1 MQKKAEKIAEL
12 VGMLPLFMGLV
23 LEGIEIATPFPLN
36 ESEEKTL
43 MFLHKN
49 EGSPMTEY
57 SKKVGLSKG
66 SFTGV
71 VDRLVEKGLV
81 KRTSV
86 SDDRRVY
93 ALILTEKG
101 KETAKDID
109 LQFKQHI
116 AKKLTYL
123 PDEDLRALKKALAII
138 AATIE
143 KFQAGKG

>member
-12 VGMLPLFMGLV
+12 IGMLPLFMGLV

>member
-1 MQKKAEKIAEL
+1 MHKTAERIAEL
-12 VGMLPLFMGLV
+12 IGMLPMFIGVV
-23 LEGIEIATPFPLN
+23 LEGIEIETPYKLN

-71 VDRLVEKGLV
+71 VDRLVRKGLV
-81 KRTSV
+81 KRASV

-93 ALILTEKG
+93 ALKLTERG
-101 KETAKDID
+101 KEIAKAIDRQFKEQIAQKVLSLPDKD
-109 LQFKQHI
+109 LQ
-116 AKKLTYL
+116 
-123 PDEDLRALKKALAII
+123 ALQEALEII
-138 AATIE
+138 AAAIE
-143 KFQAGKG
+143 KFQARKG